1 MPEER
6 TAPGEEIELAIDGIA
21 TGGDGVGRDPGG
33 RAVFVPRTA
42 PGDRVQVRLETVRG
56 RWARGRLVEL
66 LEPGPDRRAAPCP
79 AYDRCGGC
87 ALQHL
92 TDRAQREARR
102 EVVRQTLRRIGG
114 VDLDVPPLEHGTED
128 LGYRNRVRF
137 VLRREPGRV
146 RAGFRAEGKPD
157 EVLDLA
163 DCLLAEPSIR
173 EAWRCLRAAWGPGA
187 RALPRGAELEL
198 VLRGSVGGD
207 VALHVRGGEE
217 GAEGE
222 PAAVA
227 AAVPGLV
234 SYTWDDRTGARR
246 VLAGEEGIEDEWQ
259 GIRFRLGPD
268 VFLQANRAVSARR
281 DAWIDA
287 RVGAP
292 RGSRIA
298 DLYAGVGARAI
309 RWGLAGARATAVE
322 ASRAACRAGRDAAR
336 EAGASVRFRAGRVED
351 HGAAARTADLVVVNP
366 PRAGLSREVA
376 SELAAAGSARKLVY
390 VSCDP
395 ATLARDLARLAG
407 RWRPVAIA
415 AFDAFPQTGHVETV
429 VDLASTAGQGATEGS
444 G

>member
-1 MPEER
+1 MREEG
-6 TAPGEEIELAIDGIA
+6 AAVGEEIELSVDGIA
-21 TGGDGVGRDPGG
+21 TGGEGVGRDASG

-42 PGDRVQVRLETVRG
+42 PGDRVRVRLETARG

-66 LEPGPDRRAAPCP
+66 LDPGPDRRSAPCP

-92 TDRAQREARR
+92 TAGAQREARR

-114 VDLDVPPLEHGTED
+114 LDPEVPPLEHGTGE

-137 VLRREPGRV
+137 VLRREAGGV
-146 RAGFRAEGKPD
+146 RAGFRAEGRPG
-157 EVLDLA
+157 EVVDLE
-163 DCLLAEPSIR
+163 DCPLAEPAIR
-173 EAWRCLRAAWGPGA
+173 RAWRSLRDAWGPDA
-187 RALPRGAELEL
+187 RALPGGDELEL
-198 VLRGSVGGD
+198 LLRGSASGD

-217 GAEGE
+217 EPEGD
-222 PAAVA
+222 PSALADA
-227 AAVPGLV
+227 IPGLV
-234 SYTWDDRTGARR
+234 SYTWQDRAGTRR
-246 VLAGEEGIEDEWQ
+246 VLAGEDGIEDVWQ
-259 GIRFRLGPD
+259 GIRFRLGPE
-268 VFLQANRAVSARR
+268 VFLQANRGVSERM

-287 RVGAP
+287 RVGDP
-292 RGSRIA
+292 RGTRVA

-309 RWGLAGARATAVE
+309 RWALAGARATAVE
-322 ASRAACRAGRDAAR
+322 SSREACRAGRRAAG
-336 EAGASVRFRAGRVED
+336 EAGARVRFLAGRVED
-351 HGAAARTADLVVVNP
+351 HPEAARASDLVVVNP
-366 PRAGLSREVA
+366 PRAGLSRGVA
-376 SELAAAGSARKLVY
+376 SELAAAVSPRRMIY

-429 VDLASTAGQGATEGS
+429 VDLAPAAGHAAAEES